1 MIDFTTAQKEDL
13 DAIAWHFDE
22 ERVLFRAAEE
32 LGEASA
38 KSARSPRP
46 GWGGEEW
53 RLIGCLILN
62 VFFKNFKGSS
72 AY

>member
-1 MIDFTTAQKEDL
+1 MHKREESADAASIGVFMIDAKG
-13 DAIAWHFDE
+13 
-22 ERVLFRAAEE
+22 VAAS
-32 LGEASA
+32 LQIGESSA

-62 VFFKNFKGSS
+62 VFFKNFQGSS

>member
-1 MIDFTTAQKEDL
+1 MPGMEKRQRKKRKSPHLRKSVPQMRTAVE
-13 DAIAWHFDE
+13 
-22 ERVLFRAAEE
+22 
-32 LGEASA
+32 SA
-38 KSARSPRP
+38 KTARSPRP

-62 VFFKNFKGSS
+62 VFFKNFQGSS

>member
-1 MIDFTTAQKEDL
+1 MSNFADRFKQARINAGVSISSIAKEMG
-13 DAIAWHFDE
+13 I
-22 ERVLFRAAEE
+22 
-32 LGEASA
+32 SA

-62 VFFKNFKGSS
+62 VFFKNFQGSS